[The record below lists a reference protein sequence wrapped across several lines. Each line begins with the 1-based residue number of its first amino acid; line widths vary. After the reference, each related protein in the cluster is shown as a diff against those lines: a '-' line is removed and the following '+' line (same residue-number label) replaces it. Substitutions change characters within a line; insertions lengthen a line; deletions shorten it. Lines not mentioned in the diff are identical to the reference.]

1 MRTGDRV
8 TAAVSGFELAGETT
22 PIPELIG
29 GIWRSRSLLGM
40 LARKDFVVR
49 YRRASF
55 GLLWAV
61 AMPLFQA
68 VVLAAVLSK
77 IVRFQTGVDYPLFVY
92 SGMVLWTAFSTSVTS
107 ASTSIVDA
115 ADLSTKVYFP
125 RAVLPLVSVL
135 SNTYGLVVGVV
146 IFLGWALI
154 AGVPL
159 DAGVLLVVPAVLLSL
174 ALTAGFALV
183 FAALHV
189 YFRDM
194 RYLVQAALIVWFYAS
209 PVFYPLTVTKGLRPL
224 LEVNPMTGVIELFRA
239 GTIGADPAWGASVV
253 VAVAWAAGL
262 FAIAALLHRRFN
274 RVFVDLL

>member
-1 MRTGDRV
+1 MRTGGRAA
-8 TAAVSGFELAGETT
+8 AAVSGFELAGETT
-22 PIPELIG
+22 PIPELVG
-29 GIWRSRSLLGM
+29 DIWRSRSLLGM

-49 YRRASF
+49 YRRAAF

-68 VVLAAVLSK
+68 LVVAAVLSK
-77 IVRFQTGVDYPLFVY
+77 IVRFETGVDYPVFVY
-92 SGMVLWTAFSTSVTS
+92 SGMVLWTAFSTSLTF

-135 SNTYGLVVGVV
+135 SNTYGLLVGVL
-146 IFLGWALI
+146 IFLVMAVVT
-154 AGVPL
+154 GVSL
-159 DAGVLLVVPAVLLSL
+159 DIGVLLVIPAVLLTL

-209 PVFYPLTVTKGLRPL
+209 PVFYPLRVTKSLRPL
-224 LEVNPMTGVIELFRA
+224 LEINPMTGAIELFRA
-239 GTIGADPAWGASVV
+239 GTIGADQAWGTSVV
-253 VAVAWAAGL
+253 IAVVWAVGLLLVA
-262 FAIAALLHRRFN
+262 AILHRRFN